1 MEKKPGFN
9 KLAEGTPDLPLGAGR
24 DAISSRQMAAN
35 VKTPFYKPRHIAT
48 EVFFEKAREIFDLA
62 WFTNAGPKVIEL
74 ENEIAKAHDV
84 AHCIAVCNATIG
96 LQMVLSGLDIT
107 GEVITTPFT
116 FVATAHAIK
125 WEQLSPVFCDI
136 NPNTL
141 TLDPAKIRENITPK
155 TSAILGVH
163 VFGQP
168 CDVDAIKEIAEEFK
182 LKVIYDAAHCFMTS
196 HRGKMI
202 GGLGDAEV
210 LSFHATK
217 IFQTFEG
224 GAILTNNS
232 KLAAKLRLLK
242 NFGFTG
248 MDRVGHL
255 GINAKMNEVSAA
267 YGLSLL
273 PYMPETIARCK
284 TVQLKYRALLSGLK
298 GVTFFETGPDVN
310 NNGQYVVTFINADDF
325 GLSRDQL
332 WAYLWSKGVETRR
345 YFYPGAHMCE
355 PYRSHTP
362 WFKSLLS
369 VTNKTCSSVLCL
381 PSYFDLGDEDIE
393 SVSSL
398 IREASEKREEIA
410 RWYEEFSHSG
420 HWLFAS
426 GLQG

>member
-1 MEKKPGFN
+1 MEKKPELKESAAG
-9 KLAEGTPDLPLGAGR
+9 APDTPPAVGR
-24 DAISSRQMAAN
+24 DAISSRQMAAK
-35 VKTPFYKPRHIAT
+35 VKTPFYKPRHINT
-48 EVFFEKAREIFDLA
+48 EIFFEKTREIFELS

-74 ENEIAKAHDV
+74 ENEIAKAHGV

-96 LQMVLSGLDIT
+96 LQMLLSGLDIT

-136 NPNTL
+136 DPDTL
-141 TLDPAKIRENITPK
+141 TLDPARIRENITPK

-168 CDVDAIKEIAEEFK
+168 CDVDAIREIGEEFG

-196 HRGKMI
+196 YNGEKV
-202 GGLGDAEV
+202 GGFGEAEV

-224 GAILTNNS
+224 GAILTNNG

-242 NFGFTG
+242 NFGFMG
-248 MDRVGHL
+248 MDRVEHL

-284 TVQLKYRALLSGLK
+284 SVQLKYRALLSGLK

-310 NNGQYVVTFINADDF
+310 NNGQYVVTFIDSADF

-345 YFYPGAHMCE
+345 YFYPGVHMCE

-362 WFKSLLS
+362 WFKSLLG
-369 VTNKTCSSVLCL
+369 VTNKTCSRVLCL
-381 PSYFDLGDEDIE
+381 PSYFDITDEDME

-398 IREASEKREEIA
+398 IREASDKRDEIS
-410 RWYEEFSHSG
+410 RWYAEFSRSG
-420 HWLFAS
+420 HWLFAARKA
-426 GLQG
+426 